1 MPTVSLVESGAVIA
15 GPDLDGLLGAFL
27 GEVPDATGVVVAG
40 EGGTPIAS
48 RLAAERTQLVA
59 VSAMAKL
66 ASWAGEAVAANLRL
80 SGMSGITI
88 EGPTWKV
95 IVAPTPS
102 HAAAVL
108 ITIEESTDPSQV
120 HRALP
125 ALLRAVDRNLE
136 AATPR

>member
-1 MPTVSLVESGAVIA
+1 MPTVSLMEGDAVGA
-15 GPDLDGLLGAFL
+15 GPELDNLLGAFL
-27 GEVPDATGVVVAG
+27 GEVPDVTGVVVAG

-48 RLAAERTQLVA
+48 RLAAERMQLIA
-59 VSAMAKL
+59 ASAMAKL

-80 SGMSGITI
+80 SGMWGVTI

-108 ITIEESTDPSQV
+108 VTLEESADPSRV

-125 ALLRAVDRNLE
+125 ALLRAVDRSLD

>member
-1 MPTVSLVESGAVIA
+1 MPTVSLVEGDAVGAS
-15 GPDLDGLLGAFL
+15 PELDNLLGAFL

-40 EGGTPIAS
+40 EGGIPIAS
-48 RLAAERTQLVA
+48 RLAAERMQLIA
-59 VSAMAKL
+59 ASAMAKL

-80 SGMSGITI
+80 SGMWGVTI

-102 HAAAVL
+102 HTAAVL
-108 ITIEESTDPSQV
+108 ITIEESTDPSRV

-125 ALLRAVDRNLE
+125 ALLRAVDRSLE

>member
-1 MPTVSLVESGAVIA
+1 MPTVSLVDGDAAGAS
-15 GPDLDGLLGAFL
+15 PELDNLLGAFM
-27 GEVPDATGVVVAG
+27 GAVPDATGVVVTG
-40 EGGTPIAS
+40 ESGTPIAS
-48 RLAAERTQLVA
+48 RLAAERIQLVA

-80 SGMSGITI
+80 SGMWGVTI

-102 HAAAVL
+102 HSAAILV
-108 ITIEESTDPSQV
+108 TIEESTDPSRV

-125 ALLRAVDRNLE
+125 ALLHAVDRSLE
-136 AATPR
+136 SAPLH